1 MEIQNQED
9 QQQDLRQ
16 ELIPDS
22 LSEKDAELIKEM
34 MKAGL
39 MYGHKS
45 SKTHPKFKP
54 YVCAVRNGI
63 EIIDLSQT
71 TPALEATVAFLRT
84 KIKNKENGGAVL
96 AVATQ
101 PAAKGIIE
109 EFAKKFNFARIGE
122 RWIGGLLTNFKAVSG
137 RIEYFKKVQSDLEKG
152 SFEKYTKKE
161 RLLINRNI
169 EKMRKM
175 FGGLENLT
183 KLPEVIFMI
192 DSSIKG
198 HMTAIREA
206 KRMKI
211 PIVAI
216 VDSDDNPDIVDYP
229 IPANDHA
236 RTSIEW
242 IVSKL
247 ANGLQSGDYSD
258 SHD

>member
-1 MEIQNQED
+1 MEIQNQQD

-71 TPALEATVAFLRT
+71 TPALEAAVAFLRT
-84 KIKNKENGGAVL
+84 KIKNKESGGVVL

-122 RWIGGLLTNFKAVSG
+122 RWIGGLLTNFKTVSG

-152 SFEKYTKKE
+152 NFEKYTKKE

-169 EKMRKM
+169 ERMRKM
-175 FGGLENLT
+175 FGGLENMT
-183 KLPEVIFMI
+183 RLPEAIFMI

-198 HMTAIREA
+198 HMTAIKEA
-206 KRMKI
+206 KKMKI
-211 PIVAI
+211 PIVAVI
-216 VDSDDNPDIVDYP
+216 DSDDNPDLVDYP

-242 IVSKL
+242 IVDKIAS
-247 ANGLQSGDYSD
+247 GLRPTESLTD
-258 SHD
+258 

>member
-1 MEIQNQED
+1 MEIQNQQD
-9 QQQDLRQ
+9 QQQDLQQ

-71 TPALEATVAFLRT
+71 IPALETAVAFLKT
-84 KIKNKENGGAVL
+84 KIKNKENGGVVL
-96 AVATQ
+96 AVATH

-152 SFEKYTKKE
+152 NFEKYTKKE

-169 EKMRKM
+169 ERMRKM

-183 KLPEVIFMI
+183 KLPEAIFMI
-192 DSSIKG
+192 DSSTKG

-211 PIVAI
+211 PIVAVI
-216 VDSDDNPDIVDYP
+216 DSDDNPDLVDYP

-242 IVSKL
+242 IMHRISNDL
-247 ANGLQSGDYSD
+247 ESSAN
-258 SHD
+258 